1 MPVGPRS
8 NLFDGDP
15 DWKLTKESYGR
26 IFIKRKIR
34 QDRTIF
40 SKIKFRSISTV
51 EGSGAICTRIFFNFF
66 LQNRWSFY
74 GPFDPKNSKKGKKRQ
89 KCMSRPKRDSIYSFM
104 RHSGSFWCI
113 TTALFQN
120 LKSNPKFAKNKFMDR
135 NHVAAYTGHQ
145 VQFWSGFA
153 IFDILEGTTDVSKI
167 AKPCQNC
174 TWWPV

>member
-51 EGSGAICTRIFFNFF
+51 EGSGATCTRIFLNYFF
-66 LQNRWSFY
+66 KTGDLSMVQLTQKMQKS
-74 GPFDPKNSKKGKKRQ
+74 DKK
-89 KCMSRPKRDSIYSFM
+89 
-104 RHSGSFWCI
+104 
-113 TTALFQN
+113 
-120 LKSNPKFAKNKFMDR
+120 
-135 NHVAAYTGHQ
+135 
-145 VQFWSGFA
+145 
-153 IFDILEGTTDVSKI
+153 
-167 AKPCQNC
+167 
-174 TWWPV
+174 

>member
-51 EGSGAICTRIFFNFF
+51 EGSGATCTRIFLNIFF
-66 LQNRWSFY
+66 KIGDLSIVQLKIFE
-74 GPFDPKNSKKGKKRQ
+74 KAKKKRQ
-89 KCMSRPKRDSIYSFM
+89 KCID
-104 RHSGSFWCI
+104 
-113 TTALFQN
+113 TT
-120 LKSNPKFAKNKFMDR
+120 
-135 NHVAAYTGHQ
+135 VTTGHQ
-145 VQFWSGFA
+145 PG
-153 IFDILEGTTDVSKI
+153 GTR
-167 AKPCQNC
+167 
-174 TWWPV
+174 

>member
-51 EGSGAICTRIFFNFF
+51 EGSGATCTRIFLNYF
-66 LQNRWSFY
+66 LFSFY
-74 GPFDPKNSKKGKKRQ
+74 GPVDPKN
-89 KCMSRPKRDSIYSFM
+89 
-104 RHSGSFWCI
+104 
-113 TTALFQN
+113 
-120 LKSNPKFAKNKFMDR
+120 AKNFKKVTKTPKMLR
-135 NHVAAYTGHQ
+135 HYTTQ
-145 VQFWSGFA
+145 MVMETLVKSG
-153 IFDILEGTTDVSKI
+153 
-167 AKPCQNC
+167 
-174 TWWPV
+174 